1 MIVYLACKLSAQT
14 ERYAIRSALSWA
26 LARPPKAM
34 AFPGA
39 KAAGFWSHLFRLA
52 ADHLRVALDERAD
65 E

>member
-1 MIVYLACKLSAQT
+1 M
-14 ERYAIRSALSWA
+14 RSALS
-26 LARPPKAM
+26 LTDGIPEKAM

-39 KAAGFWSHLFRLA
+39 KSDGDLSHLSKLA